1 MKDQMAEN
9 VSISRIVDSVP
20 LCVIRKASNADA
32 KLPARHRASANGG
45 GGYLLRNQMRLYE
58 IYDGENWCR
67 EETDAKDIGI
77 IKTVNLGFGDSTSCS
92 GNGFSCNTTDP
103 LECKVL

>member
-1 MKDQMAEN
+1 MAKVQKEQN
-9 VSISRIVDSVP
+9 GGKVEVFRVFDNVP
-20 LCVIRKASNADA
+20 LCAIRKASNADA

-58 IYDGENWCR
+58 IYDGENWCL

-77 IKTVNLGFGDSTSCS
+77 IKTVNSGFGDSTSCS
-92 GNGFSCNTTDP
+92 GIGFSCT
-103 LECKVL
+103 V